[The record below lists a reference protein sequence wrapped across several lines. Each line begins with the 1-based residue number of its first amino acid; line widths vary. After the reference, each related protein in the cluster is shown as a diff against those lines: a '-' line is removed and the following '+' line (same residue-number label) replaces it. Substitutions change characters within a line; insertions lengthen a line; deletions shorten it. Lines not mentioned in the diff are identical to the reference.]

1 MQNSFL
7 LPSRYKTV
15 GAVMM
20 PVGLIIWIWSQMNL
34 SESKL
39 STFLNGL
46 EPANIHLI
54 RVTIL
59 TISFFSCLLGMFFL
73 VFSKEKEEDEYVVDL
88 RLKSFQL
95 AAFVQMTFFLL
106 AFLYMFLF
114 KKEPS
119 GDAGL
124 ELFLIASIFLFWFS
138 YICCFQFSILK
149 SKLQANEE

>member
-1 MQNSFL
+1 MQRILL
-7 LPSRYKTV
+7 LPYRLKWL
-15 GAVMM
+15 GALMM
-20 PVGLIIWIWSQMNL
+20 PAGLIIWIGTQMNL

-39 STFLNGL
+39 STYLNGL

-54 RVTIL
+54 RVIIL

-73 VFSKEKEEDEYVVDL
+73 VFSKEKEEDEYVADL

-95 AAFVQMTFFLL
+95 AAFVQMTFFLI

-119 GDAGL
+119 GDAVL

-138 YICCFQFSILK
+138 YISCFQFALIK
-149 SKLQANEE
+149 NKLQANEE

>member
-1 MQNSFL
+1 MQRSFL
-7 LPSRYKTV
+7 LPYRFKPF

-20 PVGLIIWIWSQMNL
+20 LAGLVIWIWGQL
-34 SESKL
+34 KL
-39 STFLNGL
+39 SQDSMAKYLIGIEAEN
-46 EPANIHLI
+46 AHLLK
-54 RVTIL
+54 VTIL
-59 TISFFSCLLGMFFL
+59 VISFFSCLIGMFFL
-73 VFSKEKEEDEYVVDL
+73 VFSKEKEEDEYVADL

-95 AAFVQMTFFLL
+95 AAFVQMTFFLI

-138 YICCFQFSILK
+138 YISCFQFALIK
-149 SKLQANEE
+149 NKLQANEE